1 MHSGVME
8 GVLLNKVMQN
18 EGRNKNDLTLA
29 SSLSFSIIIIILQN
43 CLIFLKITYSII
55 LKNPNFS
62 NCIIKNQLHY
72 QKPMW
77 IFPVNIISTFY
88 FLQKFVNIIN
98 QKRNEVKKV
107 YLRTV
112 LCSSE

>member
-29 SSLSFSIIIIILQN
+29 SSLSFSIIIILQN

-55 LKNPNFS
+55 FKNPNFS
-62 NCIIKNQLHY
+62 NCIIKNQCGY
-72 QKPMW
+72 S
-77 IFPVNIISTFY
+77 VNIISTFY
-88 FLQKFVNIIN
+88 FLQKFVNITDK
-98 QKRNEVKKV
+98 KRNEVKKV

-112 LCSSE
+112 LCSLE